1 MTKIWLWWLLFVARV
16 TWRNC
21 HARCADWR
29 RTRRGRPRSS
39 TSSCRRTRSA
49 ASFSLSAWTASRR
62 WRPELPVDHRPPRSA
77 LPHALRRWHANS
89 HSLGTD
95 WNTYFL
101 NHMINKNNCRN
112 KPRLLSTLISQV
124 GRAVD
129 STCKGQGFKQHWMQQ
144 TSPWWLVQDKA
155 LCQVQ

>member
-1 MTKIWLWWLLFVARV
+1 MYIVNTNITPACKLKYFHFAIKSIIDNISQPKIGLWWLLFVARV

-62 WRPELPVDHRPPRSA
+62 WRPELPVDHRPPRFA
-77 LPHALRRWHANS
+77 LPHVLRRWHANS

-95 WNTYFL
+95 WNTYFW
-101 NHMINKNNCRN
+101 NHMINKTIVETNRDWY
-112 KPRLLSTLISQV
+112 PL
-124 GRAVD
+124 
-129 STCKGQGFKQHWMQQ
+129 W
-144 TSPWWLVQDKA
+144 
-155 LCQVQ
+155 